1 MSLFKEK
8 LELKAEEVKFKAQ
21 KALGSFASWQKW
33 IFLSGVV
40 LFLPAYFIAK
50 NISLGISAQNY
61 KGLEASAHPSFT
73 EAKNLILDRI
83 DVASLGENTFAAVG
97 RVTNPNLDLAAKE
110 VPYEFQ
116 FLDKDGLMAAPSEGG
131 VTYLLPN
138 EQKYLVAPKVNTQ
151 KPIAQV
157 KLLLP
162 DSLKWQKKLNLP
174 TVKIVANEPKGR
186 DQTNPYAYVVEGAIQ
201 NLSAYQL
208 QEVKITFLLYGTGG
222 KIIGASQRSEFN
234 LKPSERRDYKQIWS
248 GVSGSN
254 VVKIEA
260 LPATNLLDKNNL
272 VVPDSSAKTGGG
284 DLGR

>member
-1 MSLFKEK
+1 M
-8 LELKAEEVKFKAQ
+8 
-21 KALGSFASWQKW
+21 
-33 IFLSGVV
+33 
-40 LFLPAYFIAK
+40 
-50 NISLGISAQNY
+50 
-61 KGLEASAHPSFT
+61 
-73 EAKNLILDRI
+73 
-83 DVASLGENTFAAVG
+83 
-97 RVTNPNLDLAAKE
+97 
-110 VPYEFQ
+110 
-116 FLDKDGLMAAPSEGG
+116 
-131 VTYLLPN
+131 
-138 EQKYLVAPKVNTQ
+138 
-151 KPIAQV
+151 
-157 KLLLP
+157 
-162 DSLKWQKKLNLP
+162 
-174 TVKIVANEPKGR
+174 
-186 DQTNPYAYVVEGAIQ
+186 VEGAIQ